1 LQIVFCITEGFH
13 PIPFLRD
20 GIHLVELAAINR
32 EEAEREERRTSI
44 PSPSYGELSQYWLP
58 DDPMSTPGPQPQ
70 PQPQPPTSP
79 IPDDDDSVAIDT
91 GDVDLD
97 ESDPTEPT
105 KSSSKRSLDLT
116 EFEGSFKRGVTSAL
130 QQRPL
135 FVLERSEINTA
146 DAAAFQ
152 LQAIR
157 SPDIALADV
166 GVGRAID
173 LLHICIMG
181 DTTFTMLPDAGTS
194 RWHELLNVVQVA
206 EVVARYF
213 GARPDGGRT
222 LAEYFGNVPF
232 EWCYAHPQYE
242 RATAMELPALVQSHE
257 RLNGPI
263 PAEQHAHLITLIE
276 KRLNAD
282 SQIRTDYFLKR
293 GPKPIAG
300 ETWQQAL
307 NRNFFSTSNSSI
319 VVLAESKTSLAEYLK
334 SPKTSFLV
342 SD

>member
-1 LQIVFCITEGFH
+1 
-13 PIPFLRD
+13 
-20 GIHLVELAAINR
+20 
-32 EEAEREERRTSI
+32 
-44 PSPSYGELSQYWLP
+44 
-58 DDPMSTPGPQPQ
+58 
-70 PQPQPPTSP
+70 
-79 IPDDDDSVAIDT
+79 
-91 GDVDLD
+91 
-97 ESDPTEPT
+97 
-105 KSSSKRSLDLT
+105 LT

-166 GVGRAID
+166 VVGRAID

-194 RWHELLNVVQVA
+194 RWHELLNVVQMA

-242 RATAMELPALVQSHE
+242 RETAMELPALVQSHE

-263 PAEQHAHLITLIE
+263 PAEQHAHVITLIE

-282 SQIRTDYFLKR
+282 SQIRADYFLKR